1 MNIAIIGPNCAG
13 KTTCAKRIAKEFGLL
28 RFSLG
33 QMIKDSIRN
42 HTLLGLMAHPYVTR
56 GTLSPISAN
65 TALEEKSRQA
75 QKHVVSFFDGFP
87 ALSIKRFT

>member
-56 GTLSPISAN
+56 GNFIPDEVAN
-65 TALEEKSRQA
+65 AALEEK
-75 QKHVVSFFDGFP
+75 VSANTEARGFVFDGFP
-87 ALSIKRFT
+87 